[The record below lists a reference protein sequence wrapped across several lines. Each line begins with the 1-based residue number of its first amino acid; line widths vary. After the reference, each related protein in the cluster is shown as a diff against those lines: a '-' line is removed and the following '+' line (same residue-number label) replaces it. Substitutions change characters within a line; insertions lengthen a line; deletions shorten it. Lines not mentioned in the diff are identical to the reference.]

1 MKSGKVLLCCFF
13 NIHPIVSPTVLAL
26 VMDIITIYCS
36 FFLCLIT
43 TVGTFKISTFLVSS
57 YDTHTMTFWTLYLY
71 TCSKSTIYA
80 MGKIRFVFD
89 SFHGFLHPLS
99 VFRICYNLNLIC
111 FKSLALIVRSKTLF
125 SISDMVLIYSCD
137 ACIRVRYFRYRSN

>member
-43 TVGTFKISTFLVSS
+43 TVGTFKISTSFVSS

-80 MGKIRFVFD
+80 MGTLRFVFD
-89 SFHGFLHPLS
+89 SCHRFLLPLS
-99 VFRICYNLNLIC
+99 LFRICYNLHLLC

>member
-13 NIHPIVSPTVLAL
+13 NIHPIVPATVLAL
-26 VMDIITIYCS
+26 VMDIITIYGS

-43 TVGTFKISTFLVSS
+43 TVDTFKISTFLVGS
-57 YDTHTMTFWTLYLY
+57 YDTHTITFWTLYLY
-71 TCSKSTIYA
+71 ACSKSTIYV

-89 SFHGFLHPLS
+89 SFHGFLHPQS

-111 FKSLALIVRSKTLF
+111 FKSFALIVRSKTLF
-125 SISDMVLIYSCD
+125 SIADMVLVYSCD

>member
-1 MKSGKVLLCCFF
+1 MKNRKVLLCWIFD
-13 NIHPIVSPTVLAL
+13 IHPVISPTILAL
-26 VMDIITIYCS
+26 VMDIITIYGT

-43 TVGTFKISTFLVSS
+43 TVGTFKIGTFLVSS
-57 YDTHTMTFWTLYLY
+57 YNTHAMAFGTLYLY
-71 TCSKSTIYA
+71 AYGKSAICT

-89 SFHGFLHPLS
+89 SFHGFSHPLS

-111 FKSLALIVRSKTLF
+111 FKSFALIVRSKTLF

>member
-43 TVGTFKISTFLVSS
+43 TVGTLKISTSLVSS

-80 MGKIRFVFD
+80 MGKISFVFD

>member
-43 TVGTFKISTFLVSS
+43 TVGTFKISTSLVSS
-57 YDTHTMTFWTLYLY
+57 YDTHTITFRTLYLY

>member
-43 TVGTFKISTFLVSS
+43 TVGTFKISTSLVSS
-57 YDTHTMTFWTLYLY
+57 YDTHTMTFWSLYLY

-80 MGKIRFVFD
+80 MGKIRFVYD